1 MSESGLYV
9 IYARARGEMA
19 QVSLNILQ
27 RILVVK
33 HLRAANRG
41 QLTPQVAQEELQH
54 DHEGE
59 RAGR

>member
-1 MSESGLYV
+1 
-9 IYARARGEMA
+9 MA

-54 DHEGE
+54 HHEGE